1 MAEKPS
7 DPNLRQAA
15 KETARAEAPRR
26 TKSVLVADKD
36 YKETACLRNSIEA
49 CGYDVSAWSDVGDA
63 REKLAIRPFELV
75 VLATNLGQK
84 GMDDILGDL
93 RSMRITPKV
102 VLIADEDE
110 GDAAAR
116 CFLRMVAVVNR
127 PFKLIEVAG
136 IVEQLIGAP

>member
-7 DPNLRQAA
+7 DSSLKPVQKDTLRTEVTRRIKAVLIA
-15 KETARAEAPRR
+15 DKDFKETAQI
-26 TKSVLVADKD
+26 
-36 YKETACLRNSIEA
+36 RNSLEG

-63 REKLAIRPFELV
+63 REKLAARPFELV
-75 VLATNLGQK
+75 VLATNLDQK

-93 RSMRITPKV
+93 RAMRITPKV

-116 CFLRMVAVVNR
+116 CFLRMVAVINR
-127 PFKLIEVAG
+127 PLKLIDVAT
-136 IVEQLIGAP
+136 IVEQLIGPP